1 MKINYVEEKNK
12 GNIILYA
19 LSTCGWCKKT
29 KQLLDELGIAYDFI
43 DVDLLEGKERETIE
57 AEIKKWNS
65 RVSFPTMVIS
75 NDHCI
80 IGFDEEQIKREFGK

>member
-1 MKINYVEEKNK
+1 MKTKHVEGKNK